1 MQKLKYIFPLAL
13 IALPLAFFL
22 RQVSFV
28 KEIDISLAY
37 FFNDLIRNHHFLQN
51 PCAFLNAKI
60 GNWLYDLV
68 IVLFTIPYILRG
80 EKGKLTERFINTI
93 LIVLLCVSCYFFFNR
108 YLIMKLNYTAYSP
121 SGVLPDLFK
130 LSSVIPWTK
139 VKEFS
144 ANSYPSDHGST
155 IFMFVFSTFILM
167 GRKKGILALIFSIPF
182 ALPRLLVGAHWTSDL
197 LLGSLPLAAFNIAWF
212 FYTPI
217 YKTLLQTIVRSL
229 DGLNNFRKKLQKA
242 LQSS

>member
-13 IALPLAFFL
+13 IMLPIAFFL
-22 RQVSFV
+22 KQAPWIH
-28 KEIDISLAY
+28 KIDVALAY
-37 FFNDLIRNHHFLQN
+37 FFNDLIRNLTFLQN

-60 GNWLYDLV
+60 GNWLYDVV
-68 IVLFTIPYILRG
+68 IVLFTIPYILFG
-80 EKGKLTERFINTI
+80 KKEKMLERFINTV
-93 LIVLLCVSCYFFFNR
+93 LIVALCVSCYFFFNR
-108 YLIMKLNYTAYSP
+108 YLVMKFQYTSFSP

-130 LSSVIPWTK
+130 LSSVISWTK

-155 IFMFVFSTFILM
+155 IFMFVFCTFILM
-167 GRKKGILALIFSIPF
+167 GRKKGIWALLFSIPF

-212 FYTPI
+212 FFTPI
-217 YKTLLQTIVRSL
+217 YQFFLQTILRSL
-229 DGLNNFRKKLQKA
+229 HGLNNIRKKLQTA
-242 LQSS
+242 L